1 MERPVILVCDTL
13 PFQLVRDEETGHL
26 RRDDRQGDTGGLQV
40 TCGSLMKSGHG
51 ACLVGWP
58 GLYMREE
65 EMVPSRDDVTTSTAT
80 SSGSALGIPVVP
92 VCELSRDDFAKHFAF
107 AAEMVTPHLHSL
119 SEFSMGR
126 WDDWEPFG
134 LLGRKFGQAI
144 LKALDVQPSQHA
156 PVVWVHDGDSL
167 LIQVAKFLRNQET
180 SREYTLSYT
189 HHISFPPWED
199 LQRFPWCNEVMDG
212 FLGYDDVMF
221 MAQVHVNNFLECC
234 REMSITVKVNE
245 DGGTVYYQ
253 GRTVKV
259 RKVAPSC
266 QHDKLMK
273 LAQVAPPLPLG
284 LKQDCK
290 ILLGAERV
298 AYTKG
303 LPERVR
309 AFGHMLE
316 RYPEHVGRVCY
327 YQVGVPAGT
336 EGVKVSRIHL
346 KVQEEVEKAIFTV
359 NETFGTPI
367 WTPIH
372 YVPHAMPHALLTG
385 FYRDAD
391 VMLVT
396 SLKDALNLVA
406 KEYVSCQVND
416 PGVVV
421 VSKYAGVSE
430 IMEEALLCDPRDEDG
445 LADIMHQALTMPL
458 WERRTRMNKLQS
470 RQEGCS
476 VDAWVEKVLDGLQ

>member
-13 PFQLVRDEETGHL
+13 PFRVVRDQKTGHL
-26 RRDDRQGDTGGLQV
+26 SRDSRQGDTGGLQV
-40 TCGSLMKSGHG
+40 TCGSLVKSGHG

-58 GLYMREE
+58 GLYMREGE
-65 EMVPSRDDVTTSTAT
+65 EMPSGDVTDSTTTSPR
-80 SSGSALGIPVVP
+80 ALPSVPVVP
-92 VCELSRDDFAKHFAF
+92 VCELSPDDFAKHFAF

-119 SEFSMGR
+119 SQFSMGS

-134 LLGRKFGQAI
+134 LFGRKFGRAL
-144 LKALDVQPSQHA
+144 LKALDGYPSHQA
-156 PVVWVHDGDSL
+156 PVVWVHDGDGL
-167 LIQVAKFLRNQET
+167 LIQVANFLRNQET

-199 LQRFPWCNEVMDG
+199 LQRFPWSNEVMGG

-221 MAQVHVNNFLECC
+221 NAQVHVDNFLACC
-234 REMSITVKVNE
+234 REMSLVVKVNE

-253 GRTVKV
+253 GRKVKV

-273 LAQVAPPLPLG
+273 LAQVAPPLPRG
-284 LKQDCK
+284 LKEGCK

-309 AFGHMLE
+309 AFGRMLE
-316 RYPEHVGRVCY
+316 RYPEHVGRVSY

-336 EGVKVSRIHL
+336 EGVKVSRVHL
-346 KVQEEVEKAIFTV
+346 KVQEEVEKAVLAV
-359 NETFGTPI
+359 NETFGTPL

-372 YVPHAMPHALLTG
+372 YVPRPLPHAPLAG

-458 WERRTRMNKLQS
+458 WERRARMNKLQS
-470 RQEGCS
+470 RQEGCT
-476 VDAWVEKVLDGLQ
+476 VGAWVRKVLKRLQ